1 MFTCWES
8 QHDFL
13 RVQSGAEL
21 CVLLFCTSNYSYIKV
36 STIVILLG
44 LLFIQQLLYKT
55 NVCRARRMLYIIYI
69 YPHNEKHTFHAHK
82 QKCLF
87 GETSGSF
94 LSHVV
99 ECSIKRHIL
108 LVQCKIKQQKFWM
121 NIRKYVLILS
131 SGSGTVS

>member
-21 CVLLFCTSNYSYIKV
+21 CVLLFCTFNCSYIKV
-36 STIVILLG
+36 SIIVILLACS
-44 LLFIQQLLYKT
+44 LFSSCTKQMYVVLRECCISYTFIHPMGSTHSMLISR
-55 NVCRARRMLYIIYI
+55 NVFLG
-69 YPHNEKHTFHAHK
+69 KLVVVFVS
-82 QKCLF
+82 CL
-87 GETSGSF
+87 
-94 LSHVV
+94 
-99 ECSIKRHIL
+99 ECSIRRHIL